1 MTTFRAEL
9 VFLYKRGLQSLPSP
23 CQRRFAGVPRDFS
36 SLNKPTH
43 FLAESLADY
52 GWGDICQRG
61 IARTPCASHFLDDGE
76 LKWEVDVCIF
86 PPFPFLSFPLLLTSL
101 SQSITGGLMDAP
113 APPKTSLRSQP
124 RQAGKGFGLNL
135 SREVLGQQQ
144 VPINAQIAGAA
155 ANRWCLCY
163 TNTLCR
169 RSATRTDL
177 FVLGYLHILPWK
189 PHSYLGSVTVTL
201 GIPPFPTWLLAA
213 PRPPVLFSLP
223 LQAFQ
228 HDQVKR

>member
-1 MTTFRAEL
+1 MTTSRAEL
-9 VFLYKRGLQSLPSP
+9 VFLYSRKRGLQSLPSP

-43 FLAESLADY
+43 FLAEGLADY

-61 IARTPCASHFLDDGE
+61 IARTPCASHLLDDGE
-76 LKWEVDVCIF
+76 LKWEVDAYIF
-86 PPFPFLSFPLLLTSL
+86 PPFPFLSFPLLLTSP

-144 VPINAQIAGAA
+144 VPINSP
-155 ANRWCLCY
+155 NRWGC
-163 TNTLCR
+163 
-169 RSATRTDL
+169 SKQM
-177 FVLGYLHILPWK
+177 VLVLHK
-189 PHSYLGSVTVTL
+189 Y
-201 GIPPFPTWLLAA
+201 
-213 PRPPVLFSLP
+213 SLP
-223 LQAFQ
+223 AKCYQERPVWSWLSPYFTLEAPFIS
-228 HDQVKR
+228 R